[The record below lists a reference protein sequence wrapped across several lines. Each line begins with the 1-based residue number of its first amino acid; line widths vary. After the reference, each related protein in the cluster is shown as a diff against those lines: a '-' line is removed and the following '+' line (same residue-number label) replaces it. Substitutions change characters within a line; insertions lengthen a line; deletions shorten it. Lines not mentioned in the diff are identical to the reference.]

1 MKKIS
6 VSVFLAIYII
16 FLSLLAIVCMDH
28 DFFNNWAG
36 FLSISGI
43 PALIIIANIWEGKVP
58 FLSDQKSRGLHI
70 LVLGGILFI
79 AGYAVSLYAIFMFGN
94 SVTPP
99 TVVAMMF
106 VIFTVVMTIWVL
118 LVFQGWPFTQYIMH
132 RVILAF
138 SLLFL
143 IYLLSTVLYS
153 VLFNFSGF
161 GGLSA
166 DIYDRLPTGIFE
178 PWFIIVTMITT
189 LAVIFALTLY
199 EQMPLKIFTDKV
211 SQPLSG
217 IFTLAVTLIIS
228 WAIMQIV
235 IRLQIDL
242 VNFMVRGPIS
252 FLFGLFIVQDTTGN
266 TLFLHRQKFARG
278 GILTVICLVLG
289 ISLYQAFEMFQGWWT
304 VGLIAGSPMYQKELW
319 LANAMLSVT
328 FPMIIVIMNFF
339 KGWPIIRNNTR

>member
-1 MKKIS
+1 MRKIS
-6 VSVFLAIYII
+6 VSVLLAIYIV
-16 FLSLLAIVCMDH
+16 FLSLLVIVCMSQ

-58 FLSDQKSRGLHI
+58 FLSEQKSRSLHI
-70 LVLGGILFI
+70 AVLGIILFI
-79 AGYAVSLYAIFMFGN
+79 VGYAVSKYAIFMFGN

-106 VIFTVVMTIWVL
+106 VIFTVVMTIWIL
-118 LVFQGWPFTQYIMH
+118 MVFQGWPFTQYITH
-132 RVILAF
+132 PVILVL
-138 SLLFL
+138 SLLCL
-143 IYLLSTVLYS
+143 IYLLSTVLYP

-161 GGLSA
+161 GGLSV
-166 DIYDRLPTGIFE
+166 DTYDRLPAGVFE

-189 LAVIFALTLY
+189 LAVIFALALY
-199 EQMPLKIFTDKV
+199 KQMPIKFFVHRLP
-211 SQPLSG
+211 QPLSG
-217 IFTLAVTLIIS
+217 IFTLGTVLIIS

-242 VNFMVRGPIS
+242 VAFMVQGPIS
-252 FLFGLFIVQDTTGN
+252 FLFGLFIIQDTTGN
-266 TLFLHRQKFARG
+266 SLFLHRREFARG
-278 GILTVICLVLG
+278 GILTAICLVLG
-289 ISLYQAFEMFQGWWT
+289 ISLYQAFEVFEKWWT
-304 VGLIAGSPMYQKELW
+304 GGLVAGPPMYQKELW

-339 KGWPIIRNNTR
+339 KGWPIIKNNTG